1 MMKVLELILDD
12 TELAGVQ
19 AISLVKNPAIEA
31 NWVYFNQATPYTL
44 AAVDEEKRMLVG
56 PALIP
61 EKRILRVDPNTME
74 PYEVF
79 FSAETIRQ
87 VAEKYMA
94 QARQEA
100 ATYEH
105 QVEIDGVL
113 TVESWIVEDPERDK
127 SKVFGFNMVE
137 GTWMVGVKVF
147 NDQMWERVKK
157 KEVQGFSIEG
167 YFADQLISAHRVN
180 PCPGCPTDPE
190 ELEELENVVLNITDP
205 VFELNGVPY
214 FRSEEEADLHA
225 MVFFKSQ
232 GTEAVDVSGVTLY
245 RPLQR
250 VEMESYQDYPEAV
263 RNNAKRGIELN
274 EKVGNKCATQ
284 VGKVRAQ
291 QLAQGAPISED
302 TVARMYSYLSRAEE
316 YYDPSDTEAC
326 GTISFLLWGG
336 KAGLV
341 WSRAKLKRIDA
352 KETR

>member
-1 MMKVLELILDD
+1 MKVLELILDD

-31 NWVYFNQATPYTL
+31 NWVYFNQSTPYTL
-44 AAVDEEKRMLVG
+44 AAVDEEKRMLIG

-147 NDQMWERVKK
+147 NDTMWDRVKK

-190 ELEELENVVLNITDP
+190 ELEELENVVLSHTDP

-214 FRSEEEADLHA
+214 FRTEGEADLYA

-245 RPLQR
+245 RPVQN
-250 VEMESYQDYPEAV
+250 S
-263 RNNAKRGIELN
+263 
-274 EKVGNKCATQ
+274 
-284 VGKVRAQ
+284 
-291 QLAQGAPISED
+291 
-302 TVARMYSYLSRAEE
+302 
-316 YYDPSDTEAC
+316 
-326 GTISFLLWGG
+326 
-336 KAGLV
+336 
-341 WSRAKLKRIDA
+341 
-352 KETR
+352 KETPTNP